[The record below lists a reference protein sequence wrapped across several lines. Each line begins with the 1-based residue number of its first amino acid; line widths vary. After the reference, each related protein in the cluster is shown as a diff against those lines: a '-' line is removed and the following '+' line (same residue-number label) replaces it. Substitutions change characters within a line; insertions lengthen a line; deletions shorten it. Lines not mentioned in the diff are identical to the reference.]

1 MTPPHRAPTY
11 RAVLRVTGVPRFLVP
26 ALLGRLSYGMVS
38 LALVLSVFRTT
49 GSYTDVGLVVGL
61 FGLTATVLSPSRA
74 ALVDRYGP
82 LRALTP
88 MAGLHGL
95 ALVGLAA
102 ASWHPGGHLGLLAAL
117 TSVAGASAPPLG
129 PVTRTVWSRLV
140 RDRDLLQR
148 AYSLDTVAEELIFL
162 TGPLILGALMR
173 VGPPAA
179 GLTLGALLVVV
190 GTVGLVTSPAARRP
204 RAVGRAPAAR
214 SVAEVR
220 TAPGRSE
227 PEPPRLT
234 ARGGFLSAVATSAAT
249 GLTLG
254 SVGLLN
260 VAFAERTGAVE
271 AVVLVEAAQAAGSA
285 LGGLAYGALTW
296 RTGPRVRLALLG
308 LALGGGVAAAAL
320 VPGVSALAALLFV
333 VGACTAPIITTAY
346 LLADASVPDGY
357 RTRAGN
363 WVNTAHNA
371 GASVGAAA
379 VGPFLTTV
387 PAEAGYSLA
396 GAVLVVVS
404 GAVLAAGATGRARF
418 SEPAEV
424 TGPSATSARRRR

>member
-220 TAPGRSE
+220 TAPGGPSRSL
-227 PEPPRLT
+227 R
-234 ARGGFLSAVATSAAT
+234 
-249 GLTLG
+249 
-254 SVGLLN
+254 
-260 VAFAERTGAVE
+260 
-271 AVVLVEAAQAAGSA
+271 
-285 LGGLAYGALTW
+285 
-296 RTGPRVRLALLG
+296 
-308 LALGGGVAAAAL
+308 
-320 VPGVSALAALLFV
+320 
-333 VGACTAPIITTAY
+333 
-346 LLADASVPDGY
+346 ASP
-357 RTRAGN
+357 
-363 WVNTAHNA
+363 HA
-371 GASVGAAA
+371 GASS
-379 VGPFLTTV
+379 P
-387 PAEAGYSLA
+387 
-396 GAVLVVVS
+396 
-404 GAVLAAGATGRARF
+404 
-418 SEPAEV
+418 
-424 TGPSATSARRRR
+424 PSRPPRPPG

>member
-1 MTPPHRAPTY
+1 M
-11 RAVLRVTGVPRFLVP
+11 
-26 ALLGRLSYGMVS
+26 
-38 LALVLSVFRTT
+38 
-49 GSYTDVGLVVGL
+49 
-61 FGLTATVLSPSRA
+61 
-74 ALVDRYGP
+74 
-82 LRALTP
+82 
-88 MAGLHGL
+88 
-95 ALVGLAA
+95 
-102 ASWHPGGHLGLLAAL
+102 
-117 TSVAGASAPPLG
+117 
-129 PVTRTVWSRLV
+129 
-140 RDRDLLQR
+140 
-148 AYSLDTVAEELIFL
+148 
-162 TGPLILGALMR
+162 
-173 VGPPAA
+173 
-179 GLTLGALLVVV
+179 
-190 GTVGLVTSPAARRP
+190 
-204 RAVGRAPAAR
+204 
-214 SVAEVR
+214 
-220 TAPGRSE
+220 
-227 PEPPRLT
+227 
-234 ARGGFLSAVATSAAT
+234 
-249 GLTLG
+249 
-254 SVGLLN
+254 
-260 VAFAERTGAVE
+260 
-271 AVVLVEAAQAAGSA
+271 EAAQAAGSA

-296 RTGPRVRLALLG
+296 RTGPRVRLTLLG

-371 GASVGAAA
+371 GASVGAAG